1 MAIVMMASL
10 VKMSPVMTV
19 KLNLRMRVKML
30 TERKEAMRIAAETKK
45 RTDISRRMAP
55 EEEKTVPVV
64 SVKAFQT

>member
-1 MAIVMMASL
+1 MAIVMTSL
-10 VKMSPVMTV
+10 VNMKPAMTV

-30 TERKEAMRIAAETKK
+30 TEKEVMRIAAETKMK
-45 RTDISRRMAP
+45 TDMSKRMAP